1 MIRYPYELTI
11 RGVLKYQ
18 MTPFPL
24 ILSQLHTVRVCKM
37 ASVDPSSGQI
47 SDNVAISEKSICD
60 DPSPIEGS

>member
-1 MIRYPYELTI
+1 
-11 RGVLKYQ
+11 